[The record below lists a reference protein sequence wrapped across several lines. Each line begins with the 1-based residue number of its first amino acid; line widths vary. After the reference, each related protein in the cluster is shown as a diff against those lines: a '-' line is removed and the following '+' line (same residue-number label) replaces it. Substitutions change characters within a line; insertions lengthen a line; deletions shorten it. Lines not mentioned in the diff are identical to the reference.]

1 MLEELDGLRLD
12 GVRVGKVLAQLLA
25 HVVRLELAQ
34 RRLDC
39 EIERRG
45 EAFAHPLRLR
55 DRLPIARTLG
65 YADEE
70 LVCGQLEMLIRVR
83 MRDELPRRVRLRA
96 REEEEAAPPT
106 FMSRSLS
113 LFAPSPCAS
122 NRARIARSCPSVSV
136 RWSRKMSARP
146 ESPDAFGAPFSCCS

>member
-45 EAFAHPLRLR
+45 EAFAHALLLVADPLRLR

-83 MRDELPRRVRLRA
+83 T

-146 ESPDAFGAPFSCCS
+146 